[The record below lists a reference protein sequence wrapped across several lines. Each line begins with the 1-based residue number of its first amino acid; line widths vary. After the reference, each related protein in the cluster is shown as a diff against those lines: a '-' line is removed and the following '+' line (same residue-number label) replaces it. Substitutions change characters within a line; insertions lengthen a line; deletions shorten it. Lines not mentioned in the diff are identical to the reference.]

1 MHFDLIIR
9 HGLIADGTG
18 SPPAVGDVAIKG
30 GLIVEVGQVT
40 GTASEELDA
49 TGLLVTPGFVDV
61 HTHYDGQVTW
71 SNVLAPSSGH
81 GVTTVVTGN
90 CGVGFAPVRP
100 DDRQKLIKVMEGV
113 EDIPEVV
120 MAAGIPWNWESFP
133 DYMDSLKN
141 RAFDIDVGVQIGHSP
156 LRVYVMGQRGV
167 DHEPSTDQDR
177 AEMTQLVRDA
187 INAGALGV
195 STSRSVHH
203 RSVDGQLAPSVTS
216 EKAEL
221 LALAEGLRQADGG
234 VFQLI
239 PDPNADAGE
248 EMTVVRDLARASGR
262 PVSFTLLEF
271 IDRLGTWHE
280 MSRAIDE
287 AQAEGLEVRG
297 QVFPRPVGTLF
308 GLDLSFHPYTT
319 RPSCRAIS
327 HLPLEERVALMRDP
341 LFKARVLAEEAV
353 PDAQPAMN
361 YMIGLAG
368 SMYRL
373 TDPVDY
379 APPPNMSM
387 AALAKAAGS
396 SLDDYLYDVLLED
409 DGRRVLYL
417 PVANFGGGTLE
428 SVRAMMAHPHTIL
441 GLGDGGAHY
450 GLVCDASF
458 PTFALT
464 YWTRDVDADQRFPV
478 EWIVA
483 ELSRRPAEA
492 VGLLDR
498 GLIARGMKADINLI
512 DHEGLQLMAPHTRRD
527 LPANGRR
534 LAQSAKGYVATLVNG
549 EVTYRDGNATGA
561 LPGRLVGRV
570 GGGGTPQPL

>member
-221 LALAEGLRQADGG
+221 LALAQGLRQADGG

-239 PDPNADAGE
+239 PTRTP
-248 EMTVVRDLARASGR
+248 MRAR
-262 PVSFTLLEF
+262 
-271 IDRLGTWHE
+271 
-280 MSRAIDE
+280 
-287 AQAEGLEVRG
+287 
-297 QVFPRPVGTLF
+297 
-308 GLDLSFHPYTT
+308 
-319 RPSCRAIS
+319 
-327 HLPLEERVALMRDP
+327 
-341 LFKARVLAEEAV
+341 K
-353 PDAQPAMN
+353 
-361 YMIGLAG
+361 
-368 SMYRL
+368 
-373 TDPVDY
+373 
-379 APPPNMSM
+379 
-387 AALAKAAGS
+387 
-396 SLDDYLYDVLLED
+396 
-409 DGRRVLYL
+409 
-417 PVANFGGGTLE
+417 
-428 SVRAMMAHPHTIL
+428 
-441 GLGDGGAHY
+441 
-450 GLVCDASF
+450 
-458 PTFALT
+458 
-464 YWTRDVDADQRFPV
+464 
-478 EWIVA
+478 
-483 ELSRRPAEA
+483 
-492 VGLLDR
+492 
-498 GLIARGMKADINLI
+498 
-512 DHEGLQLMAPHTRRD
+512 
-527 LPANGRR
+527 
-534 LAQSAKGYVATLVNG
+534 
-549 EVTYRDGNATGA
+549 
-561 LPGRLVGRV
+561 
-570 GGGGTPQPL
+570 